1 MNFAAVGGSNI
12 LMFGVAPWKM
22 ETVKAMAIL
31 GTYKDTGEQ
40 RFTLRPEDMSRLVA
54 TPTGQFDPRFT
65 PVGHPC
71 SAGTVIGQQW
81 RKHRAQAEGCYISS
95 LGVYMRCDARSGNQP
110 PSGTDTPL

>member
-54 TPTGQFDPRFT
+54 TSKGQFDRRLLT
-65 PVGHPC
+65 PIYICTNVGAP
-71 SAGTVIGQQW
+71 VFMMY
-81 RKHRAQAEGCYISS
+81 K
-95 LGVYMRCDARSGNQP
+95 
-110 PSGTDTPL
+110 